1 MPSASM
7 PAQAPVVRDIVLIG
21 GGHSHV
27 GVLMR
32 FAMQPEPGV
41 RLTVICRDTDTPYSG
56 MLPGYVAGHY
66 SFDDVHIDLRR
77 LCQFA
82 GARFYRTHV
91 TAIDR
96 EEQRVICH
104 ARPAVGYDLLSIN
117 IGSTPRLDHIQ
128 GIGDPEALD
137 APVVAVKPIS
147 TFQQRWLNLLERARA
162 AQHPLE
168 IVLVGGGAG
177 GVELLLA
184 IQQRLAH
191 EMPVGLLPRLTLITR
206 GKRLL
211 PTHATEV
218 GDMLAATLRERGI
231 TVHFG
236 EEINAVESAT
246 EALAVSTLGS
256 TTPSSTTPSARSQR
270 LLISTSGK
278 HYPADEAIWVTR
290 AGGARWLE
298 QTGLSLDDDGFLKV
312 RDTLQTLDDAA
323 IFAAGDIAH
332 QVNHPREK
340 AGVFAVRQS
349 RPLADNLRRAIRG
362 EPLKDYVPQT
372 RWLALISTGDRAAI
386 ASRGRLG
393 VISPQLRPWLWRW
406 KDHIDHKFMTRFNDL
421 PSMQNASANR
431 GGLLALAE
439 RCRNAW
445 QALAG
450 ASGRLHPHLTAELDE
465 QEARQAL
472 SALAMRCGGC
482 GAKVGAN
489 VLSRALASLSPLE
502 NADVLVGLHAPDD
515 AAIVRVPDGQA
526 LVHSVDFFRAFIDD
540 PYLFGRIAAN
550 HALGDLYAMG
560 ARPHTATA
568 IATVPQGVERKIE
581 PLVRE
586 LMQGATDVLN
596 AAGCSLVGGH
606 TGEGQELALG
616 FALNGLVDESMTDVT
631 CKGGM
636 QPGEV
641 LLLTKALGTGTLLA
655 AHARLEARGRWIDG
669 ALDSMQQSSQQAAD
683 ILRAHHASASTDVTG
698 FGLLGHLVEM
708 TRASGV
714 DAELDITALPILDGA
729 EDCVARGVVSSLQPA
744 NLRLKRAL
752 KDPQTLLD
760 HPRYPL
766 LFDPQTAGGLL
777 ASVPLAHAEPCLA
790 ALKAAGYSA
799 SAIIGRVR
807 EQGDAL
813 APISV
818 TR

>member
-1 MPSASM
+1 M
-7 PAQAPVVRDIVLIG
+7 PAKAPIVRDIVLIG

-66 SFDDVHIDLRR
+66 TFDDVHIDLRR

-82 GARFYRTHV
+82 GARFYRDQV
-91 TAIDR
+91 IDIDR
-96 EEQRVICH
+96 GQRRVIC
-104 ARPAVGYDLLSIN
+104 AERPAVDYDLLSIN
-117 IGSTPRLDHIQ
+117 IGSTPRLSHID
-128 GIGDPEALD
+128 GIGDPEAAD

-147 TFQQRWLNLLERARA
+147 TFQQRWLSLLERARSA
-162 AQHPLE
+162 ERPLD

-184 IQQRLAH
+184 IQQRLAA
-191 EMPVGLLPRLTLITR
+191 ELPDTLAPNLTLITR
-206 GKRLL
+206 GQRLL
-211 PTHATEV
+211 PTHSPEVSAALAT
-218 GDMLAATLRERGI
+218 TLHERGI
-231 TVHFG
+231 QVHFG
-236 EEINAVESAT
+236 EEITAVES
-246 EALAVSTLGS
+246 STAS
-256 TTPSSTTPSARSQR
+256 SQR
-270 LLISTSGK
+270 QLISASDS

-298 QTGLSLDDDGFLKV
+298 KTGLSLDEDGFLKV
-312 RDTLQTLDDAA
+312 RDTLQTLEDDA

-349 RPLADNLRRAIRG
+349 RPLADNLRRAVRG
-362 EPLKDYVPQT
+362 ESLHPYIPQS
-372 RWLALISTGDRAAI
+372 RWLALISTGDRDAI
-386 ASRGRLG
+386 ASRGNLG
-393 VISPQLRPWLWRW
+393 LVSPWLRPWLWRW
-406 KDHIDHKFMTRFNDL
+406 KDHIDRQFMARFNEL
-421 PSMQNASANR
+421 PSMQDT
-431 GGLLALAE
+431 GGLAGLQQRISA
-439 RCRNAW
+439 AW
-445 QALAG
+445 QALKG
-450 ASGRLHPHLTAELDE
+450 GDGRLHPRLTAELDE
-465 QEARQAL
+465 QEAHQAL

-482 GAKVGAN
+482 GAKVGAS
-489 VLSRALASLSPLE
+489 VLSRALQSLAPRE
-502 NADVLVGLHAPDD
+502 NPDVLVGLHAPDD
-515 AAIVRVPDGQA
+515 AAIVRVPEGQA

-560 ARPHTATA
+560 ATPHTATA
-568 IATVPQGVERKIE
+568 VATVPQGIERKVE

-586 LMQGATDVLN
+586 LMQGATEVLN
-596 AAGCSLVGGH
+596 EVGCTLVGGH

-616 FALNGLVDESMTDVT
+616 FALNGLVEENLAGVT

-641 LLLTKALGTGTLLA
+641 LILTKAIGTGTLLA
-655 AHARLEARGRWIDG
+655 ANARLEARGRWIDA
-669 ALDSMQQSSQQAAD
+669 ALESMQQSSQQAAN
-683 ILRAHHASASTDVTG
+683 ILRAHQASASTDVTG

-714 DAELDITALPILDGA
+714 DAELEIDALPILDGA

-752 KDPQTLLD
+752 KDQAGVID

-777 ASVPLAHAEPCLA
+777 ASVPAGEAESCLA
-790 ALKAAGYSA
+790 ALKAAGYHA
-799 SAIIGRVR
+799 SAVIGRILP
-807 EQGDAL
+807 QGDAQ
-813 APISV
+813 APISIK
-818 TR
+818 R

>member
-7 PAQAPVVRDIVLIG
+7 PAKAPIVRDIVLIG

-66 SFDDVHIDLRR
+66 TFDDVHIDLRR

-82 GARFYRTHV
+82 GARFYRDQV
-91 TAIDR
+91 IDIDR
-96 EEQRVICH
+96 GQRRVIC
-104 ARPAVGYDLLSIN
+104 AERPAVDYDLLSIN
-117 IGSTPRLDHIQ
+117 IGSTPRLSHID
-128 GIGDPEALD
+128 GIGDPEAAD

-147 TFQQRWLNLLERARA
+147 TFQQRWLSLLERARSA
-162 AQHPLE
+162 ERPLD

-184 IQQRLAH
+184 IQQRLAA
-191 EMPVGLLPRLTLITR
+191 ELPDTLAPNLTLITR
-206 GKRLL
+206 GQRLL
-211 PTHATEV
+211 PTHSPEVSAALAT
-218 GDMLAATLRERGI
+218 TLHERGI
-231 TVHFG
+231 QVHFG
-236 EEINAVESAT
+236 EEITAVES
-246 EALAVSTLGS
+246 STAS
-256 TTPSSTTPSARSQR
+256 SQR
-270 LLISTSGK
+270 QLISASDS

-298 QTGLSLDDDGFLKV
+298 KTGLSLDEDGFLKV
-312 RDTLQTLDDAA
+312 RDTLQTLEDDA

-349 RPLADNLRRAIRG
+349 RPLADNLRRAVRG
-362 EPLKDYVPQT
+362 ESLHPYIPQS
-372 RWLALISTGDRAAI
+372 RWLALISTGDRDAI
-386 ASRGRLG
+386 ASRGNLG
-393 VISPQLRPWLWRW
+393 LVSPWLRPWLWRW
-406 KDHIDHKFMTRFNDL
+406 KDHIDRQFMARFNEL
-421 PSMQNASANR
+421 PSMQDT
-431 GGLLALAE
+431 GGLAGLQQRISA
-439 RCRNAW
+439 AW
-445 QALAG
+445 QALKG
-450 ASGRLHPHLTAELDE
+450 GDGRLHPRLTAELDE
-465 QEARQAL
+465 QEAHQAL

-482 GAKVGAN
+482 GAKVGAS
-489 VLSRALASLSPLE
+489 VLSRALQSLAPRE
-502 NADVLVGLHAPDD
+502 NPDVLVGLHAPDD
-515 AAIVRVPDGQA
+515 AAIVRVPEGQA

-560 ARPHTATA
+560 ATPHTATA
-568 IATVPQGVERKIE
+568 VATVPQGIERKVE

-586 LMQGATDVLN
+586 LMQGATEVLN
-596 AAGCSLVGGH
+596 EVGCTLVGGH

-616 FALNGLVDESMTDVT
+616 FALNGLVEENLAGVT

-641 LLLTKALGTGTLLA
+641 LILTKAIGTGTLLA
-655 AHARLEARGRWIDG
+655 ANARLEARGRWIDA
-669 ALDSMQQSSQQAAD
+669 ALESMQQSSQQAAN
-683 ILRAHHASASTDVTG
+683 ILRAHQASASTDVTG

-714 DAELDITALPILDGA
+714 DAELEIDALPILDGA

-752 KDPQTLLD
+752 KDQAGVID

-777 ASVPLAHAEPCLA
+777 ASVPAGEAESCLA
-790 ALKAAGYSA
+790 ALKAAGYHA
-799 SAIIGRVR
+799 SAVIGRILP
-807 EQGDAL
+807 QGDAQ
-813 APISV
+813 APISIK
-818 TR
+818 R

>member
-7 PAQAPVVRDIVLIG
+7 PAKAPIVRDIVLVG

-32 FAMQPEPGV
+32 FAMHPEPGV
-41 RLTVICRDTDTPYSG
+41 CLTVICRDTDTPYSG

-66 SFDDVHIDLRR
+66 TFDDVHIDLRR

-82 GARFYRTHV
+82 GARFYRDHV
-91 TAIDR
+91 IDIDR
-96 EEQRVICH
+96 QDRRVLC
-104 ARPAVGYDLLSIN
+104 ANRPPVNYDVLSIN
-117 IGSTPRLDHIQ
+117 IGSTPRLDHIE
-128 GIGDPEALD
+128 GIGNPEAHD

-147 TFQQRWLNLLERARA
+147 TFQERWIRLLARARA
-162 AQHPLE
+162 ATSPLD

-184 IQQRLAH
+184 IQQRLVN
-191 EMPVGLLPRLTLITR
+191 EMPAGLAPRLTLITR

-211 PTHATEV
+211 PTHTQAV
-218 GDMLAATLRERGI
+218 GDALADTLAARGI

-236 EEINAVESAT
+236 EEITAVETHT
-246 EALAVSTLGS
+246 ETQ
-256 TTPSSTTPSARSQR
+256 QR
-270 LLISTSGK
+270 QLISASGAA
-278 HYPADEAIWVTR
+278 YRADEAIWVTR
-290 AGGARWLE
+290 AGGARWLSR
-298 QTGLSLDDDGFLKV
+298 TGLSLDDDGFLKV
-312 RDTLQTLDDAA
+312 RDTLQTLDDDA

-349 RPLADNLRRAIRG
+349 RPLADNLRRAVRG
-362 EPLKDYVPQT
+362 EPLKDYLPQP
-372 RWLALISTGDRAAI
+372 RWLALISTGDRNAI
-386 ASRGRLG
+386 ASRGSLG
-393 VISPQLRPWLWRW
+393 LVSPRLRPWLWRW
-406 KDHIDHKFMTRFNDL
+406 KDHIDRQFMTRFNDL
-421 PSMQNASANR
+421 PSMQSASNTEA
-431 GGLLALAE
+431 GSGMSELGE
-439 RCRNAW
+439 RCKNAW
-445 QALAG
+445 QAL
-450 ASGRLHPHLTAELDE
+450 SGPSKKLHPHLTAELDE
-465 QEARQAL
+465 QDAHQAL

-489 VLSRALASLSPLE
+489 VLSRALGSLAPRE
-502 NADVLVGLHAPDD
+502 NEDVLVGLHAPDD
-515 AAIVRVPDGQA
+515 AAIVRIPKGQA

-540 PYLFGRIAAN
+540 PYLFGRVAAN

-586 LMQGATDVLN
+586 LMQGATEVLN
-596 AAGCSLVGGH
+596 EAGCSLVGGH

-616 FALNGLVDESMTDVT
+616 FALNGLVDESLTGVT

-636 QPGEV
+636 RPGDV
-641 LLLTKALGTGTLLA
+641 IILTKAIGTGTLLA
-655 AHARLEARGRWIDG
+655 AHARLVARGRWIDA
-669 ALDSMQQSSQQAAD
+669 ALVSMQQSSQQAAD
-683 ILRAHHASASTDVTG
+683 ILRRHHTTASTDITG

-714 DAELDITALPILDGA
+714 DAELDIAALPILEGA
-729 EDCVARGVVSSLQPA
+729 EECVARGVVSSLQPA

-752 KDPQTLLD
+752 KNQQALVD

-777 ASVPLAHAEPCLA
+777 ASIPLDQSEACLA

-799 SAIIGRVR
+799 SAIIGRVK
-807 EQGDAL
+807 EHGDAL